1 MTAQRA
7 AQHDSTARGSENSR
21 RASAICILSPE
32 FRCFNNVIQ
41 NQFRRTAPKHLRGR
55 GDIRFYPEQTGRHD
69 GVRRVHDMFRMR
81 TARSE
86 KHKVLRSCTTC
97 DGRVYGVKKCAA
109 MQFRKHKQHTTQRF

>member
-1 MTAQRA
+1 MKIASAQR
-7 AQHDSTARGSENSR
+7 DNTARGSENSR
-21 RASAICILSPE
+21 GTGAIRLLSPE
-32 FRCFNNVIQ
+32 FRCFNNGIQ

-55 GDIRFYPEQTGRHD
+55 GDIRFYPEQTGR
-69 GVRRVHDMFRMR
+69 HDMFRMR

-109 MQFRKHKQHTTQRF
+109 MQFRKYKQHTTQRF